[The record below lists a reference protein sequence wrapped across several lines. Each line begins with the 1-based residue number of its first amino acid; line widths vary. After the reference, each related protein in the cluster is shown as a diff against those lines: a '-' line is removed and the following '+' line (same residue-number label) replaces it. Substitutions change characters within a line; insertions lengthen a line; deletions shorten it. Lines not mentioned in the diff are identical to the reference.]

1 MRHPSAALVLAA
13 LLYGAMAPAANTAIA
28 LTPAE
33 RVELMEMRTG
43 EMARLAIRDEP
54 MPRVEEAFRDLYG
67 NRVTLADYAGKVV
80 LVNFWATWCAPCRH
94 EMPAIDRLAGALE
107 GPDFAVI
114 PMSLDRAGVETAQDF
129 LDRILVQN
137 LEVMHDRSGDFRRMS
152 GVPGLP
158 VTLILDRE
166 GREIARLIG
175 PAEWDSPEAR
185 ALIRRIIEMTR
196 PRAKEVRT

>member
-1 MRHPSAALVLAA
+1 MRRLSAVLALAA

-33 RVELMEMRTG
+33 RDELKAMRTG
-43 EMARLAIRDEP
+43 EMTSLVIRDEP
-54 MPRVEEAFRDLYG
+54 MPRVDESFRDLYG
-67 NRVTLADYAGKVV
+67 NKVRLADYAGKVV

-94 EMPAIDRLAGALE
+94 EMPAIDRLAGALS

-114 PMSLDRAGVETAQDF
+114 PMSLDRAGVERAQAF
-129 LDRILVQN
+129 LDEILVEN
-137 LEVMHDRSGDFRRMS
+137 LEVMHDRSGDFRRMA

-158 VTLILDRE
+158 VTLILDRR

-175 PAEWDSPEAR
+175 DAEWDSPEAQ

-196 PRAKEVRT
+196 PAKEAVET